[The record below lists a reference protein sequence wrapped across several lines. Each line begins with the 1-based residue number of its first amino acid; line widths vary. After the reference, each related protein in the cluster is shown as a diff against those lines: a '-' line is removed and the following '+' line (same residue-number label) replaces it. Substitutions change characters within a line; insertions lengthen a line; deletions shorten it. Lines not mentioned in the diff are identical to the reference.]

1 MPGSEHCTSL
11 RKMRRGCVLLKKLP
25 KSGCCASHSEGAG
38 PTDRG
43 LLSRGSHRAPV
54 PRRRAPQLRAPQLT
68 AREASPGSQAAL
80 RRECLAG
87 QPSLE
92 YRDRKPTRKITNGR

>member
-1 MPGSEHCTSL
+1 MRSAWVRALHESPEDAESL
-11 RKMRRGCVLLKKLP
+11 CFAQEDCQKAAAAP
-25 KSGCCASHSEGAG
+25 HSEGAG

-54 PRRRAPQLRAPQLT
+54 PRRRAPQLT

-92 YRDRKPTRKITNGR
+92 YRDRNWLEK